1 MNQPL
6 PATSDIER
14 PRGTLNERRWEE
26 VVAAA
31 AEVFEEQGY
40 PTATLQDIGSRVGL
54 LKGSLYYYISSKED
68 LLFEILQ
75 RGHALG
81 LRLIEEPLDVA
92 GAEPP
97 VRLAEFIRRWT
108 EGVLDAGPEMHFVE
122 RDLQHLGQERR
133 AVILAMRERIHR
145 FPADI
150 VRDGIERAC
159 FDPSVDPGVVANNL
173 FNVLNA
179 TGRWYRGTGPLA
191 REDLITWYT
200 NLFLRGLGGARG

>member
-1 MNQPL
+1 MSRPT
-6 PATSDIER
+6 AAASDIDR
-14 PRGTLNERRWEE
+14 PRGTLNEKRWEE

-31 AEVFEEQGY
+31 ADVFEERGY
-40 PTATLQDIGSRVGL
+40 PTATLEDIGRRVGL

-81 LRLIEEPLDVA
+81 QSLIEEPPHVA
-92 GAEPP
+92 RAEPP

-108 EGVLDAGPEMHFVE
+108 EGVLDAGPRMHFVE
-122 RDLQHLGQERR
+122 RDVQHLGEERR
-133 AVILAMRERIHR
+133 AVILAMRERLHR

-150 VRDGIERAC
+150 VRDGIGRGC

-179 TGRWYRGTGPLA
+179 TGRWYRATGPLA

-200 NLFLRGLGGARG
+200 NLFLRGLGWAGA

>member
-1 MNQPL
+1 MTQPVS
-6 PATSDIER
+6 AADTER

-31 AEVFEEQGY
+31 ALVFEEQGY
-40 PTATLQDIGSRVGL
+40 PTATLADIGRRVGL

-75 RGHALG
+75 RGYALG
-81 LRLIEEPLDVA
+81 LALIEEPAGVA

-108 EGVLDAGPEMHFVE
+108 EGVLDAAPRMHFVE
-122 RDLQHLGQERR
+122 RDVQHLGPERR
-133 AVILAMRERIHR
+133 AVIQAMRERIHG
-145 FPADI
+145 FAVDI
-150 VRDGIERAC
+150 VGDGIERGF
-159 FDPSVDPGVVANNL
+159 FDSSVDPGVVANNL
-173 FNVLNA
+173 FNVLNT

-191 REDLITWYT
+191 REEIIAWYT
-200 NLFLRGLGGARG
+200 KLFLRGVGYAAG